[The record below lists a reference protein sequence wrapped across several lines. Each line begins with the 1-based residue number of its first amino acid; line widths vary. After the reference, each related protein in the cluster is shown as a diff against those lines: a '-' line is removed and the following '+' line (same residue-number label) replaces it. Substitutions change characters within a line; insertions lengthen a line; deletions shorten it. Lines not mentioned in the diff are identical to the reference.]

1 MSVPEPV
8 PVERITLPC
17 PNVEAVAGETAA
29 LYVMVMAHGREAKIG
44 AVEKAQRAA
53 ERLREV
59 DAALVKRGREAA
71 CFPVGLA
78 VVAELDGLVVGPPA
92 DPQSTQRIRYYE
104 RWALVEH
111 LESAL
116 RLAFARRLGSLSA
129 ATNWIHLDRPLTI
142 GEWVEEVEAAW
153 TAVCC
158 LLDQSRS

>member
-8 PVERITLPC
+8 PVERITLAC
-17 PNVEAVAGETAA
+17 PNVEAAAGETAA

-44 AVEKAQRAA
+44 AVEKAQRAT
-53 ERLREV
+53 ERLHEV
-59 DAALVKRGREAA
+59 DAALMKRGREAA
-71 CFPVGLA
+71 CFPIGLA
-78 VVAELDGLVVGPPA
+78 LVAELDGLVVGPPGN
-92 DPQSTQRIRYYE
+92 PQSTQRVTYYE

-116 RLAFARRLGSLSA
+116 RLVLARRLGSLSA
-129 ATNWIHLDRPLTI
+129 ATDWIHLERSMTTAD
-142 GEWVEEVEAAW
+142 WVEEVEAAW